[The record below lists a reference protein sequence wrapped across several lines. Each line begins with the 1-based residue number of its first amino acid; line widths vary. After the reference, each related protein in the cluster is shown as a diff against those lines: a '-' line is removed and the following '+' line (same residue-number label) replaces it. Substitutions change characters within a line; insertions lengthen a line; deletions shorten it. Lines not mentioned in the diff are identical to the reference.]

1 MKKKLKF
8 LSCLVLNKMSSYV
21 GVGQNYQYQL
31 PFTMDAVPQSMKS
44 NLNPRPLNCV
54 LQTVVVPSTSG
65 TAALGGTS
73 IIQVPLGQSAYIANP
88 YLRFRVNYV
97 VGATAVADGH
107 FKSSSQ
113 SAMALISSYQTSINS
128 TLIDNIINFPQVAD
142 TLLSHSCSRE
152 WLNSDGNLLMATQSA
167 IPAANG
173 VSTSQANL
181 GLANDGVMD
190 ANATRSETYC
200 VPLLGLLASQA
211 SFPAWAVN
219 GVLQININW
228 VSSVLQALNGTA
240 GVTVANLVPNF
251 SEVSLVYDRIA
262 VEGDFIAKMKSDMAS
277 SGAKYVYSFT
287 NYQTTT
293 TASVNGSTTLNTGL
307 NVSSLRGVVMM
318 SPLTADYTTAAIAL
332 ASGAGYSRPMGLSNF
347 QCTLDGRL
355 INSAT
360 LDATTNPAVVFQE
373 LQKVFSRAFDSSV
386 TDNTSRGE
394 FRGKTDASIAAT
406 NGAKSFAVG
415 VSCNRVSDGLSFQ
428 GSPVSVVGLNFT
440 QAATTAT
447 NFIIY
452 ISDYSL
458 LIGADK
464 RIPVCKSDYASS
476 MLVECY

>member
-1 MKKKLKF
+1 
-8 LSCLVLNKMSSYV
+8 MSSYV
-21 GVGQNYQYQL
+21 GAGQNYQYQL
-31 PFTMDAVPQSMKS
+31 PFTMDAVPSSMKS

-97 VGATAVADGH
+97 VGATAVADAH

-152 WLNSDGNLLMATQSA
+152 WLNSDGNMLMATQSN

-173 VSTSQANL
+173 VSTAIANL
-181 GLANDGVMD
+181 GVANNG
-190 ANATRSETYC
+190 AIALNTTRSETYC

-228 VSSVLQALNGTA
+228 VSSVLNALNGTA
-240 GVTVANLVPNF
+240 GVTVGNLVPSF
-251 SEVSLVYDRIA
+251 SEVSLVYDRIS
-262 VEGDFIAKMKSDMAS
+262 VESDFIAKMKSDMAS

-318 SPLTADYTTAAIAL
+318 SPLTADYTTEAIAL
-332 ASGAGYSRPMGLSNF
+332 ADGPGYSRPMGLSNF

-355 INSAT
+355 INSTT

-394 FRGKTDASIAAT
+394 FRGKTVDSIAAT

-415 VSCNRVSDGLSFQ
+415 VSCNRVSEGLAFQ

-447 NFIIY
+447 NYIIY

-458 LIGADK
+458 LIGADGQCDIV
-464 RIPVCKSDYASS
+464 R
-476 MLVECY
+476 

>member
-1 MKKKLKF
+1 M
-8 LSCLVLNKMSSYV
+8 
-21 GVGQNYQYQL
+21 
-31 PFTMDAVPQSMKS
+31 
-44 NLNPRPLNCV
+44 
-54 LQTVVVPSTSG
+54 
-65 TAALGGTS
+65 
-73 IIQVPLGQSAYIANP
+73 
-88 YLRFRVNYV
+88 NYV
-97 VGATAVADGH
+97 VGGAAVAEAH

-113 SAMALISSYQTSINS
+113 SAMALISSYQSSINS

-142 TLLSHSCSRE
+142 TILSHSCSRE

-167 IPAANG
+167 IPAANA
-173 VSTSQANL
+173 VSTSQPNL
-181 GLANDGVMD
+181 GIANDGAMD

-200 VPLLGLLASQA
+200 IPLLGLLGSQQA
-211 SFPAWAVN
+211 FPAWAIN

-251 SEVSLVYDRIA
+251 SEVALVYDRIA

-277 SGAKYVYSFT
+277 SGAKYTYSFT

-293 TASVNGSTTLNTGL
+293 TQSVNGSTTLNTGL

-318 SPLTADYTTAAIAL
+318 SPLTADYTTAGIAL
-332 ASGAGYSRPMGLSNF
+332 NAGAGYSRPMGLSNF
-347 QCTLDGRL
+347 QCSLDGRL
-355 INSAT
+355 VNATT

-373 LQKVFSRAFDSSV
+373 LQKVFSRCFDSSV

-394 FRGKTDASIAAT
+394 FRGKTDPSVAAT

-415 VSCNRVSDGLSFQ
+415 VSCNRVAEGLAFQ
-428 GSPVSVVGLNFT
+428 GSPVSVVGLQFT

-447 NFIIY
+447 NYIIY

-458 LIGADK
+458 LIGADGM
-464 RIPVCKSDYASS
+464 CD
-476 MLVECY
+476 LVR